1 MRMVTETFKA
11 RVTLPSLRSLIF
23 IGDWALSH
31 GLIHYTSPWA
41 SHSNCRGQGMY
52 PLPRKCMDFNLPGR
66 NPVVVGFSMRGSCS
80 VHDSFLPP
88 HACKFRRLV
97 ILCNVPSE
105 ISSHPDQL
113 RRRPWCHGS
122 PPAVTRP
129 PSLRD
134 RELCLHH
141 SVG

>member
-11 RVTLPSLRSLIF
+11 RVTLPPLRSLIF

-66 NPVVVGFSMRGSCS
+66 NPGARFSIRGSCS
-80 VHDSFLPP
+80 VHDSFPPP
-88 HACKFRRLV
+88 HACKFRRFV
-97 ILCNVPSE
+97 ILCNVLSD
-105 ISSHPDQL
+105 ISSHLCQL
-113 RRRPWCHGS
+113 RRRPWCRDS
-122 PPAVTRP
+122 PSAVTRP
-129 PSLRD
+129 RSLRD
-134 RELCLHH
+134 RELCPHH